1 MRKTIGET
9 KEALEFMHKLDGL
22 SEDAR
27 EHFRLT
33 LLKLVDCYS
42 RDDTYG
48 VLLISRKDKPN
59 VMLGINCNDLESTAL
74 LQEACGVMVE
84 YHTED
89 MPEKGMLN

>member
-9 KEALEFMHKLDGL
+9 KEALEFMNKLDDM
-22 SEDAR
+22 SVKAR
-27 EHFRLT
+27 EHFRAT
-33 LLKLVDCYS
+33 LLMLVDCYS

-48 VLLISRKDKPN
+48 VLLISRKDHPH
-59 VMLGINCNDLESTAL
+59 MLVGINCNDLESTSL
-74 LQEACGVMVE
+74 LQAACGAMME

>member
-59 VMLGINCNDLESTAL
+59 IMLGINCNDLESTAL
-74 LQEACGVMVE
+74 LQEACGAMIDF
-84 YHTED
+84 HIDD